1 MTQERDPRAEENQ
14 ERERRRH
21 GIPEEP
27 KVTPATTADMEVEP
41 APNTALAEAL
51 ATSDIITED
60 DGSGLGG
67 GSSGSSSG
75 GSGFE
80 GHPDWKDPDVAPK
93 PKELPDPDGR
103 DEPDEAPQPV
113 WTQQPGKGPR

>member
-1 MTQERDPRAEENQ
+1 MCVVTQERERLERENQ
-14 ERERRRH
+14 ERENRRH

-27 KVTPATTADMEVEP
+27 KVTPATTAEQEVEL
-41 APNTALAEAL
+41 APNTPLAEAL

-60 DGSGLGG
+60 DGSSLGG

-80 GHPDWKDPDVAPK
+80 GHPDWVDPDVAPK
-93 PKELPDPDGR
+93 PKQLPDPDGR
-103 DEPDEAPQPV
+103 PDPDEV
-113 WTQQPGKGPR
+113 PGPA